1 MFAAF
6 NRHSGRPVFVS
17 CCCLSAERGRDEMQQ
32 STVECIFGDEA
43 ELNQRIRPHQSHVLP
58 ASIPPFAPA
67 MSGARSLRFP
77 AEYSVFVRSL
87 VLP

>member
-1 MFAAF
+1 MDPPSPITRAS
-6 NRHSGRPVFVS
+6 RLHSP
-17 CCCLSAERGRDEMQQ
+17 L
-32 STVECIFGDEA
+32 
-43 ELNQRIRPHQSHVLP
+43 
-58 ASIPPFAPA
+58 APE